1 MQSTRLPQRP
11 AVPIR
16 RSRWSPWWIRLPILA
31 VSGTFLLALVLI
43 FFFIAFQIRH
53 GERIFP
59 GVNVEG
65 VNVGGMNR
73 SEAQIALA
81 GRLTYPRDAIFTF
94 RDGGKVWQMSAAD
107 LGVSYDVEQTVN
119 AAFTPGHQGNLARD
133 VVDQAGAWFNGVSV
147 APILRYDENLAHAQ
161 LSAIATEIDQPAE
174 NATLTLVGTNVTT
187 TAGQTGRTLDV
198 AVTLIRLREA
208 ILRLD
213 RGLEIALIINE
224 TPPQVWNVDAPAAQI
239 RAAFAGPLTLTATDA
254 NNQPLGPWTVDA
266 AQIASLLRVEQIS
279 NGDGT
284 QSYTVTID
292 MEPFRPSLDALAPGL
307 IVPARDGRF
316 IMNDNSGQLE
326 VAQPSVSGRTLDID
340 TTLKSMAAAVF
351 SADQRSVPLVFK
363 ETLPA
368 LHNQVTAK
376 DLGIKEI
383 VAESTTYFT
392 GSGPNRRAN
401 IALAASKFNG
411 IMIAPGAEFSF
422 NTILGDISPETGF
435 LEDKVIFG
443 GRTTLGYGGGACQVS
458 TTAFRAAFAA
468 GFPITERNSH
478 GYRVGYYEQGGF
490 PPGMDAAIWQPE
502 RDFKFQNNTPYYIL
516 IETDV
521 FPSDNSLQFRFYS
534 TKHWNTEIEKAT
546 VRDVVPPQ
554 PTRYEM
560 NADLRIGDIVQVDYA
575 AEGADVYVARKVYD
589 LQGQLYEEE
598 TLYTHYLPW
607 GAIYQVAPGDNR
619 LSG

>member
-1 MQSTRLPQRP
+1 MQSTRAPQQP
-11 AVPIR
+11 AVPIHR
-16 RSRWSPWWIRLPILA
+16 ARWSPWWIRLPILT

-43 FFFIAFQIRH
+43 FFFAAFQIRH
-53 GERIFP
+53 GERIYP

-65 VNVGGMNR
+65 VNVGGMTHD
-73 SEAQIALA
+73 EAMIALS

-94 RDGGKVWQMSAAD
+94 RDGGRVWQMSAAD
-107 LGVSYDVEQTVN
+107 LGVSYDVEETVN
-119 AAFTPGHQGNLARD
+119 AAFATGHQGNFARD
-133 VVDQAGAWFNGVSV
+133 VIDQAGAWFNGVSV
-147 APILRYDENLAHAQ
+147 APILRYDENLANAQ
-161 LSAIATEIDQPAE
+161 LSAIAAEINQPAV

-187 TAGQTGRTLDV
+187 TPGQTGRTLDIG
-198 AVTLIRLREA
+198 VTLARLREA
-208 ILRLD
+208 IMRLD
-213 RGLEIALIINE
+213 RGLEIALVINE
-224 TPPQVWNVDAPAAQI
+224 TPPVVWDVDAPAAQI
-239 RAAFAGPLTLTATDA
+239 RAAFAGPLTLTANDA
-254 NNQPLGPWTVDA
+254 NNQPLGPWTVSTE
-266 AQIASLLRVEQIS
+266 QIASLLRVEQIS

-284 QSYTVTID
+284 QSYNVTID

-307 IVPARDGRF
+307 IVPTRDGRF
-316 IMNDNSGQLE
+316 LVNDSTGELE
-326 VAQPSVSGRTLDID
+326 VLQPSVSGRTLDVD
-340 TTLKSMAAAVF
+340 ATLKKMSQAVF
-351 SADQRSVPLVFK
+351 TAERSVPLVFK
-363 ETLPA
+363 ESLPA

-383 VAESTTYFT
+383 VAESTTYFK

-411 IMIAPGAEFSF
+411 VLIAPGQEFSF
-422 NTILGDISPETGF
+422 NTILGEISPENGF

-458 TTAFRAAFAA
+458 TTAFRAAFAG

-521 FPSDNSLQFRFYS
+521 FPADDALQFRFYS
-534 TKHWNTEIEKAT
+534 TKHWNTEIERAT
-546 VRDVVPPQ
+546 VRDVVPPE

-560 NADLRIGDIVQVDYA
+560 NKDLRLGEILQVDYA
-575 AEGADVYVARKVYD
+575 AEGADVYVVRKIYD
-589 LQGQLYEEE
+589 LQGQLNKEE

-607 GAIYQVAPGDNR
+607 GAIFQVAPGDSR